1 MEPGILRH
9 VLAAFKVEKSNEITT
24 QSLVGVRGGLLP
36 YSGCTSS
43 VPRPRLSAGAH
54 VTFASHL

>member
-9 VLAAFKVEKSNEITT
+9 LLAAFKVEKSNEITT
-24 QSLVGVRGGLLP
+24 QSLVGGEGLLP

-43 VPRPRLSAGAH
+43 VPQPRLSAGAH